1 MLIYLLVAFGVVAI
15 AAVVFAAMVK
25 LQVNR
30 MLPEDQRFPWWSRAT
45 SSVFAMHRELFPDSL
60 LSSIAMGSFW
70 LAILLIGAIVYTLA
84 F

>member
-1 MLIYLLVAFGVVAI
+1 VIIILLAAFVVVAI
-15 AAVVFAAMVK
+15 AALVFAAMVK

-45 SSVFAMHRELFPDSL
+45 SSVYAMHRELFPDSL
-60 LSSIAMGSFW
+60 LADIALGSFW
-70 LAILLIGAIVYTLA
+70 LAILLLGVMVYNLV